1 MTRRSVRAFV
11 GILAAAAATRLPAQ
25 QEGGFRENVNVR
37 VMDIDVI
44 VTDREG
50 HPVPGL
56 SRDDFRIRVD
66 RKPVDIEYFAAVRA
80 GGVREPDLHTLSP
93 DLVVNPDEKGKESRV
108 PRHFLL
114 FVDEAS
120 LTPSRRRV
128 AIEALRDFVGRLDPS
143 DEAILVAERSR
154 PVVLTDWTS
163 RRETLVAAIDGIS
176 QSAVAGLRRAE
187 RERQAKQEIGMVFR
201 GAREERARMYEEE
214 VYEETKKTLADM
226 TGTLAL
232 LADKP
237 GKKIF
242 LDVSEGFELQP
253 GSALLDFAGRSAAA
267 SSSTSFRR
275 DVTPELKRF
284 VDRANALEITVFTID
299 ARGLPGSAAEAG
311 NEAPLYA
318 TSLTARQDSQA
329 GLAEMA
335 EQTGGEAI
343 LQTNDLDGA
352 LSAVYRDA
360 SSYYSLGVNLRSV
373 TAAEAH
379 RVEVAVTRPGLIV
392 RARKTYTVE
401 GDEQRLEDRV
411 RATLLTPASY
421 ADLSASLKTGAPA
434 RDGRVFSLPV
444 DVEVPARDLTFLPDA
459 GRVTARPVYYFVAMS
474 DRGEETPLS
483 RTTQAFTLNAPEARG
498 ARPLVLRL
506 RIKLRKG
513 TYVLV
518 ANVLDPETGR
528 MGTARANVRVE

>member
-1 MTRRSVRAFV
+1 MTRRSLRAV
-11 GILAAAAATRLPAQ
+11 LGIVAAAAASRLPAQ
-25 QEGGFRENVNVR
+25 QEGSFRENVNVR
-37 VMDIDVI
+37 VMDVDVI
-44 VTDREG
+44 VSDREG

-66 RKPVDIEYFAAVRA
+66 KKPVEIEYFAAVRS
-80 GGVREPDLHTLSP
+80 GGVREPDLRTLSP

-128 AIEALRDFVGRLDPS
+128 AIEALRAFVGRLDPT

-154 PVVLTDWTS
+154 PVTLTDWTS
-163 RRETLVAAIDGIS
+163 RREALLEAIDGIS
-176 QSAVAGLRRAE
+176 KNAVAGLRRAE
-187 RERQAKQEIGMVFR
+187 RERQAKQEIGMVFH

-242 LDVSEGFELQP
+242 LDISEGFELQP
-253 GSALLDFAGRSAAA
+253 GSALLDFAGHSAG
-267 SSSTSFRR
+267 SSLSFRR
-275 DVTPELKRF
+275 DVTPELRRF
-284 VDRANALEITVFTID
+284 IDRANALETTVFTID
-299 ARGLPGSAAEAG
+299 ARGIPGPAIEPG

-335 EQTGGEAI
+335 EETGGEAI
-343 LQTNDLDGA
+343 LQTNDLEGA

-360 SSYYSLGVNLRSV
+360 SSYYSLGVSLRNV
-373 TAAEAH
+373 TAADVH

-411 RATLLTPASY
+411 RSTLLTSASY
-421 ADLSASLKTGAPA
+421 ADLAASLKTGVPA
-434 RDGRVFSLPV
+434 RDGRFFELPV
-444 DVEVPARDLTFLPDA
+444 EVEVPARDLTFLPDG
-459 GRVTARPVYYFVAMS
+459 GRVTARPVYYFVALS

-483 RTTQAFTLNAPEARG
+483 RTAQSFTLSAPEARSG
-498 ARPLVLRL
+498 RPLVFKLQV
-506 RIKLRKG
+506 KLRKG
-513 TYVLV
+513 SYALV
-518 ANVLDPETGR
+518 ANILDPETGR